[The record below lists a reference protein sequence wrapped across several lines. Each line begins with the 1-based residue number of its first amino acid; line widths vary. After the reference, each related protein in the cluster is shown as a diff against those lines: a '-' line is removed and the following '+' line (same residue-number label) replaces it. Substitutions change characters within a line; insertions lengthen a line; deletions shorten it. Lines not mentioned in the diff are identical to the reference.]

1 MSIATTIRMTVSRL
15 TWLRDLHWGPPT
27 FPELERDWDFVR
39 PTNYYRVHRTWD
51 PFLHGPERRATLAAT
66 DAPRAL
72 FYADSKAESDVLPL
86 GYAFLTEF
94 RAGNVDKVAGDFRHD
109 QLARLPHNRFV
120 DRPNGFALAGQLAK
134 IEAFKGQSLIHDL
147 PYVLQTRYLY
157 EVALDPAVHAVTRRW
172 VVRVTASGPINR
184 GADNVL
190 VAALSSAQSA
200 KIERDLRLA
209 TGKHPSP
216 EALTPIERAPT
227 LPAGFSEYLDATR
240 IPELQQH
247 PVEVLTYVLLLGL
260 SGTSA
265 LRTIRRDCAEH
276 GFLVA
281 LNRLA
286 NDPRRDDPGVAIRNN
301 LHAFR
306 CLPELLDHL
315 RAHERWLRVV
325 AGHCDLEPAMLALLD
340 EMILI
345 GVRPQAH
352 EIIYETEK
360 MAFRFDNVAT
370 GDAFAHC
377 LEPSPRSAETDPTAP

>member
-1 MSIATTIRMTVSRL
+1 MSIATTIRTTVSRL

-39 PTNYYRVHRTWD
+39 PSHYYRVHRTWD
-51 PFLHGPERRATLAAT
+51 PFLHGPEHRAALATT
-66 DAPRAL
+66 DAPSALARA
-72 FYADSKAESDVLPL
+72 DGEAESDVLPRDHV
-86 GYAFLTEF
+86 FLTEF
-94 RAGNVDKVAGDFRHD
+94 RAASGDKVSGDSEREPSAVPPASRLAG
-109 QLARLPHNRFV
+109 
-120 DRPNGFALAGQLAK
+120 RPNGFALAGQLAK
-134 IEAFKGQSLIHDL
+134 IEAFKGLALVHDL
-147 PYVLQTRYLY
+147 PYVLQTRHLH
-157 EVALDPAVHAVTRRW
+157 EVALDPALHPVTRRW
-172 VVRVTASGPINR
+172 VVRVTAPGPINR

-190 VAALSSAQSA
+190 VATLAAADSAR
-200 KIERDLRLA
+200 IERNLRLTVA
-209 TGKHPSP
+209 RHPSP
-216 EALTPIERAPT
+216 EPLPPSERPATPPS
-227 LPAGFSEYLDATR
+227 GFDDYLAATR

-247 PVEVLTYVLLLGL
+247 PVEVLAYVLLLGL

-265 LRTIRRDCAEH
+265 LRAIRRDCAEH

-315 RAHERWLRVV
+315 RDHERWLRRV

-340 EMILI
+340 ETILI
-345 GVRPQAH
+345 GARPQAH
-352 EIIYETEK
+352 EILHETAK
-360 MAFRFDNVAT
+360 MALRFDNLAT

-377 LEPSPRSAETDPTAP
+377 LEPSPRADAAGPSAA